1 MNIENVARLLQGAL
15 SVVWACLASMTVAPV
30 FASDV
35 VNEIPGSDPMVPFDR
50 YLQPSSYEGPQLS
63 PDGRRIAVLAPV
75 DGVTNLMLAD
85 VAKPTELR
93 PLTRDRGRG
102 MQAVTIWYEPTFR
115 WAENGRHIFYIRDD
129 QGDEN
134 WVLYSLDTT
143 TGESRQLTPAKGVRV
158 RGLQTSAK
166 FPDEVLFGMN
176 DHEPTQVDYYRAN
189 AMTGKVTHVG
199 TAAPYLLKLWDH
211 DFRERVAVALLPD
224 LSIQTLTPTADGGW
238 KEMNRTARA
247 DTPSMSANLINDLG
261 GAVFSADGKR
271 LLAFSSKDL
280 DTTALVEYELA
291 SGTRRVVAVEK
302 GVDIKRA
309 LVNPATFAPQAYIRH
324 FTQREWVVLD
334 PAVAPDFTHLQS
346 LGYGE
351 LRIDSRSRDGR
362 RWIVSFMRA
371 DSPVRYFLYDRG
383 TRATVPL
390 GVSSPQLAE
399 LKLSDMAPV
408 VTKSSDGF
416 DLVSY
421 IAYPSWIKLDQHG
434 VPPAPLP
441 VLTVVHGGPSDERAE
456 TGFAPVLQWLTN
468 RGYAVFVVNFRG
480 SPGFGKAFMNAQR
493 HEWGG
498 AMNRDVVEQVRA
510 LVERRIADPK
520 RLGVLGGSYGGYE
533 TLVAMTMTPDVFA
546 CGVAVVGPSNLE
558 TFMDPTTI
566 PPDWELDALHDLLGD
581 PATEEGRKLLRERSP
596 INYAKQ
602 TRGRML
608 IVQGANDVRVPV
620 RESDQ
625 VVHAMDEAG
634 VKVTYLLYPDEGHGI
649 LRHEN
654 NRSFLAVTE
663 VFLGECLGGRY
674 SALADR
680 IEGSSVQVPLG
691 VQHIP
696 GLSEALA
703 ARKNDGLLKADA
715 TIDRSSFGEF
725 AGQYD
730 LQGYAL
736 SVTLEGD
743 RLFISIPGQGKHE
756 LLPLGKDGFFM
767 HEGPVKLRFQRDG
780 DAISAVVIETSGP
793 PQTARRI
800 RSGDETGSTDEPG
813 RPQ

>member
-1 MNIENVARLLQGAL
+1 MTLVPAFAGDVMN
-15 SVVWACLASMTVAPV
+15 
-30 FASDV
+30 D
-35 VNEIPGSDPMVPFDR
+35 IPGADPMVPFDR
-50 YLQPSSYEGPQLS
+50 YLQPSSYDGPQLS
-63 PDGRRIAVLAPV
+63 PDGKHIAVLAPV
-75 DGVTNLMLAD
+75 DGVTNLMIAD
-85 VAKPTELR
+85 VAKPTQLR
-93 PLTRDRGRG
+93 PLTADRGRG
-102 MQAVTIWYEPTFR
+102 MQSVTIWYEPTFR

-129 QGDEN
+129 HGDEN

-143 TGESRQLTPAKGVRV
+143 TGESRRLTAAEGVRV

-176 DHEPTQVDYYRAN
+176 DREPTQVDYYRAN

-238 KEMNRTARA
+238 KEMNRTARV

-261 GAVFSADGKR
+261 GAVFSRDGKR
-271 LLAFSSKDL
+271 LLSFSSKDL
-280 DTTALVEYELA
+280 DTTALVEYDLA
-291 SGTRRVVAVEK
+291 SGARRVVAVEK

-334 PAVAPDFTHLQS
+334 PQVAPDFAHLQA

-351 LRIDSRSRDGR
+351 LRIDSRSRDDR

-383 TRATVPL
+383 TRATVAL

-421 IAYPSWIKLDQHG
+421 IAYPSWTRLDPQG
-434 VPPAPLP
+434 VPQQPLP

-498 AMNRDVVEQVRA
+498 AMNRDVVEQVQA
-510 LVERRIADPK
+510 LVRRGIADPK

-533 TLVAMTMTPDVFA
+533 TLVAMTMTPDAFS

-558 TFMDPTTI
+558 TFMDPATI

-581 PATEEGRKLLRERSP
+581 PATDEGRKLLRERSP

-608 IVQGANDVRVPV
+608 IVQGANDVRVPQ
-620 RESDQ
+620 RESEQ
-625 VVHAMDEAG
+625 VVHAMDDAG
-634 VKVTYLLYPDEGHGI
+634 VQVTYLLYPDEGHGL
-649 LRHEN
+649 LRNEN

-663 VFLGECLGGRY
+663 VFLGQCLGGRY

-691 VQHIP
+691 VQYIP

-703 ARKNDGLLKADA
+703 ARKSDGLLQPNRS
-715 TIDRSSFGEF
+715 IDRANFGELV
-725 AGQYD
+725 GRYD

-736 SVTLEGD
+736 NVTLEGE
-743 RLFISIPGQGKHE
+743 RLFIDIPGQGKHE
-756 LLPLGKDGFFM
+756 LLPFENDGFFM
-767 HEGPVKLRFQRDG
+767 REGPVKLHFQREG
-780 DAISAVVIETSGP
+780 GAVSAVVIETSGS

-800 RSGDETGSTDEPG
+800 QEEGKAGSAAGSGETP
-813 RPQ
+813 

>member
-1 MNIENVARLLQGAL
+1 MLHEDRNPRLLAAVLAACAWLAGA
-15 SVVWACLASMTVAPV
+15 AFTPASAM
-30 FASDV
+30 DV
-35 VNEIPGSDPMVPFDR
+35 INDIPGADSMVPFDS
-50 YLQPSSYEGPQLS
+50 YLQPSSYDGPQLS
-63 PDGRRIAVLAPV
+63 PDGRHIAVLAPV
-75 DGVTNLMLAD
+75 DGVTNLMIAD
-85 VAKPTELR
+85 AAKPTELR
-93 PLTRDRGRG
+93 ALTHDQGRG
-102 MQAVTIWYEPTFR
+102 MQSVTIWYEPTFR
-115 WAENGRHIFYIRDD
+115 WAENNRHIFLIRDD
-129 QGDEN
+129 EGAEN

-143 TGESRQLTPAKGVRV
+143 TGERRQLTPKGVRV

-176 DHEPTQVDYYRAN
+176 DREPTQVDYYRAN
-189 AMTGKVTHVG
+189 AVTGKVTRVG
-199 TAAPYLLKLWDH
+199 TAAPYLLKLWDN

-224 LSIQTLTPTADGGW
+224 LSIQTLTPTAEGGW

-247 DTPSMSANLINDLG
+247 DTPSMTANLINDLG
-261 GAVFSADGKR
+261 GAVFSADGKK
-271 LLAFSSKDL
+271 LLSFSSKDL
-280 DTTALVEYELA
+280 DTTALVEYDLA
-291 SGTRRVVAVEK
+291 SGARRVVAVEK

-334 PAVAPDFTHLQS
+334 PTIAPDFARLQS

-351 LRIDSRSRDGR
+351 LRIDSRSRDDR
-362 RWIVSFMRA
+362 HWIVSFMRA

-399 LKLSDMAPV
+399 LKLSDMMPV
-408 VTKSSDGF
+408 VTRSSDGF

-421 IAYPSWIKLDQHG
+421 IAYPSWTRLDAQG
-434 VPPAPLP
+434 VPASPLP

-498 AMNRDVVEQVRA
+498 AMNRDVVEQVQA
-510 LVERRIADPK
+510 LVKRRIADPK

-533 TLVAMTMTPDVFA
+533 TLVAMTMTPDVFS

-558 TFMDPTTI
+558 TFMGPSTI
-566 PPDWELDALHDLLGD
+566 PPDWKLDSLHDTLGD

-596 INYAKQ
+596 IHYAKQ

-608 IVQGANDVRVPV
+608 VVQGANDIRVPQ
-620 RESDQ
+620 RESEQ

-649 LRHEN
+649 LRNEN

-691 VQHIP
+691 VQYIP
-696 GLSEALA
+696 GLGEALA
-703 ARKNDGLLKADA
+703 ARKSDGLPKADA
-715 TIDRSSFGEF
+715 SVDRSHFGDF
-725 AGQYD
+725 AGRYD
-730 LQGYAL
+730 LQGYTL
-736 SVTLEGD
+736 SVTLEGEQ
-743 RLFISIPGQGKHE
+743 LFIDIPGQGKHE
-756 LLPLGKDGFFM
+756 LLPFETDAFFM
-767 HEGPVKLRFQRDG
+767 RDGPVKLRFQREPAG
-780 DAISAVVIETSGP
+780 SVSALVIEASGP
-793 PQTARRI
+793 PQTAKRI
-800 RSGDETGSTDEPG
+800 GADAATGKLEQPRTT
-813 RPQ
+813 Q